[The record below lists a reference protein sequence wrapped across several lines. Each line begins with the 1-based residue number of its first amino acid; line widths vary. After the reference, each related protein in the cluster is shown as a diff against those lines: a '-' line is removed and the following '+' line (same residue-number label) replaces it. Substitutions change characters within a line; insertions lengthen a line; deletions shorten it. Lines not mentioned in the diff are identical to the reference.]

1 MGDGAIVLD
10 QRGLVMYAAV
20 KLNFQQERWLF
31 KKHDGGAVGTRH
43 ASALAAAVWLSNQMW
58 PGVVY
63 VRSDGGGLHCIF
75 GGGRGSS
82 PELYYLAPSDNNSK
96 EEDINVLYSTLTRN
110 FTMNNDIGHSS

>member
-75 GGGRGSS
+75 GGGGGRPPKIYHLDTCETDGQ
-82 PELYYLAPSDNNSK
+82 L
-96 EEDINVLYSTLTRN
+96 EDIAVHYVTDSRTASRHN
-110 FTMNNDIGHSS
+110 SSCSD